1 VNWAKRRLCWEINRH
16 FSKIFVLLLK
26 AKYLSDH
33 PRTCC
38 KVVNSE
44 FRTSKHIVPF
54 LRLSAL
60 FDLLGSNILIRRIQ
74 KHKRLALPVEVI
86 QLLACEL
93 EFADE
98 SANDIDARDDD
109 NTYFF
114 YNCSGPLSGESG
126 PAPLSSC
133 TALSL
138 SRSLALP
145 LSGAVPRSPEL
156 SLDLSSSILAFL
168 LNKPRSYPSLIFT
181 KWTFA
186 YYFSVKGHFAFRVVF
201 SPTA

>member
-1 VNWAKRRLCWEINRH
+1 
-16 FSKIFVLLLK
+16 
-26 AKYLSDH
+26 
-33 PRTCC
+33 
-38 KVVNSE
+38 
-44 FRTSKHIVPF
+44 VPF

-114 YNCSGPLSGESG
+114 IIIMKLMT
-126 PAPLSSC
+126 LM
-133 TALSL
+133 
-138 SRSLALP
+138 
-145 LSGAVPRSPEL
+145 
-156 SLDLSSSILAFL
+156 
-168 LNKPRSYPSLIFT
+168 
-181 KWTFA
+181 KWKMNT
-186 YYFSVKGHFAFRVVF
+186 
-201 SPTA
+201 